1 MSRRAS
7 TIALAVALAASSL
20 SCDSAPPGERIYK
33 ENDLQLLT
41 AHAAKEMCS
50 CVFVFGRDEDFCKAW
65 VKAAPDLKT
74 LRVDY
79 DGKSVESQAVLLW
92 GARARFVDGRRGC
105 VLE

>member
-1 MSRRAS
+1 M
-7 TIALAVALAASSL
+7 
-20 SCDSAPPGERIYK
+20 Y
-33 ENDLQLLT
+33 
-41 AHAAKEMCS
+41 S

>member
-1 MSRRAS
+1 MSRLAFA
-7 TIALAVALAASSL
+7 IAVAALAL
-20 SCDSAPPGERIYK
+20 SCDSAPPGERLYK

-74 LRVDY
+74 LRVDR
-79 DGKSVESQAVLLW
+79 DGKTVESQAVLLW
-92 GARARFVDGRRGC
+92 GARARFVDERRGC